1 MNKLLQYSKKSVSY
15 CFNFL
20 ASLNLAVF
28 VIFSISLLILI
39 QILSEKI
46 IAAGKSWKWLE
57 FIASIDFY
65 QSKGFTVLLLL
76 FCVNLFAC
84 SVKRLP
90 RAFRVFQ
97 ASSREFNEG
106 IIASLPIVERFKVK
120 DNGESEETLSSAI
133 ATHFRKP
140 ICTKKEGGNFT
151 LYAER
156 GRYTHLGFHFAHL
169 SILAIVLGV
178 LLSSTGYEY
187 SFQISKGQLLDP
199 LVIRDSEG
207 KRKSLDFSL
216 LCEDYRTIYY
226 KGTSE
231 VGKHESTL
239 TILNNGEK
247 VKTQM
252 VDFGHPLKYQGIAI
266 YQDRFSRKVKYAKIK
281 VASGDGETEIHEVKS
296 GSKFTLKGIREGLI
310 VTRLRSKTAQLRG
323 SSSASRIWV
332 SKNPTG
338 FPEEKWR
345 GYQFS
350 LDEVYYKEST
360 SLKAIRDPGMGV
372 IWYATFCMLAGF
384 GVIFFMPHRQIW
396 LSLEGEEEKVLT
408 LAGSTTKNLA
418 SLEETCANIVK
429 SLGEVLDRE
438 GTSSSIEL

>member
-1 MNKLLQYSKKSVSY
+1 MKKTLHY
-15 CFNFL
+15 MRKILNYFFNFI

-46 IAAGKSWKWLE
+46 ITAGKSWKWLE

-76 FCVNLFAC
+76 FCVNLLAC

-90 RAFRVFQ
+90 RAFKVFK
-97 ASSREFNEG
+97 ASSRELNEG

-120 DNGESEETLSSAI
+120 NNGELGETLSSALT
-133 ATHFRKP
+133 THFRRP
-140 ICTKKEGGNFT
+140 ILTKKEGGKLT

-178 LLSSTGYEY
+178 LLSSTGYGY

-199 LVIRDSEG
+199 FVIRDNQG
-207 KRKSLDFSL
+207 KRKTLDFSL
-216 LCEDYRTIYY
+216 LCEEYRTIYY

-239 TILNNGEK
+239 TILKNGEK

-252 VDFGHPLKYQGIAI
+252 VDFGHPLKYQGVAI

-281 VASGDGETEIHEVKS
+281 VISGDGETEIHEVKS
-296 GSKFTLKGIREGLI
+296 GSKFTLKGIREGII
-310 VTRLRSKTAQLRG
+310 VTRVRSKTAQLRG
-323 SSSASRIWV
+323 SSSASRMWV
-332 SKNPTG
+332 SKTPTR

-360 SLKAIRDPGMGV
+360 SLKVIRDPGMGV

-408 LAGSTTKNLA
+408 LAGSTTKNLV
-418 SLEETCANIVK
+418 SLEETFTNIIE
-429 SLGEVLDRE
+429 SLGEVLDR
-438 GTSSSIEL
+438 GRTSSSAEL

>member
-1 MNKLLQYSKKSVSY
+1 MNKILQYSKKSVSY

-90 RAFRVFQ
+90 RAFKVFK

-106 IIASLPIVERFKVK
+106 IIASLPIVERLKVK
-120 DNGESEETLSSAI
+120 DNGELEETFSSAI
-133 ATHFRKP
+133 TTHFRKP

-281 VASGDGETEIHEVKS
+281 VVSGDGETEIHEVKS

-332 SKNPTG
+332 SENPTG

-360 SLKAIRDPGMGV
+360 SLKAIKDPGMVV

-429 SLGEVLDRE
+429 SLGDVLDRE